1 MSNVGVFNV
10 ECWIDPKYNEA
21 REKSVLPFVR
31 WIGKKDLPNTPV
43 YKRLWMW
50 ISFLQPT
57 ISSFFF
63 LPFFFPFY
71 PSRMGNHLYRRL
83 ISFLLIENVFIKKC
97 SQIIF
102 FHNTFLL
109 LFFLFF
115 WKCFFF
121 LFSENIFC
129 QDAFNYTLL

>member
-1 MSNVGVFNV
+1 MKLEKNMFCPLYDKLEKRICQIRLFINDCGCGYRF
-10 ECWIDPKYNEA
+10 YNPQFLH
-21 REKSVLPFVR
+21 SLNLFV
-31 WIGKKDLPNTPV
+31 
-43 YKRLWMW
+43 
-50 ISFLQPT
+50 
-57 ISSFFF
+57 
-63 LPFFFPFY
+63 PFFFPFY

-109 LFFLFF
+109 LFFYFF
-115 WKCFFF
+115 ENVFFF